1 MTKRLCV
8 AALFGAALLVGCAN
22 QNTSSSAQP
31 FPPVPPPMQE
41 SIPKPPVTGE
51 ALLWQPGHWN
61 WNGNGYVWQPGEYVP
76 AAGHGNLFQTGYWEQ
91 SPSGWRW
98 VPAHWTS

>member
-1 MTKRLCV
+1 MTKSLFV
-8 AALFGAALLVGCAN
+8 AALFGAALLAGCAN
-22 QNTSSSAQP
+22 QTASSSLP

-41 SIPKPPVTGE
+41 TIPKPPVTGE

-61 WNGNGYVWQPGEYVP
+61 WNGNGYAWQPGEYVP

-91 SPSGWRW
+91 TPTGWRW

>member
-1 MTKRLCV
+1 MNKSHFV
-8 AALFGAALLVGCAN
+8 AALLGLTLLAGCAS
-22 QNTSSSAQP
+22 QSTTASAPP

-51 ALLWQPGHWN
+51 SLLWQPGHWN

-76 AAGHGNLFQTGYWEQ
+76 AAGHGNLFQTGYWQ
-91 SPSGWRW
+91 QTSSGWQW